1 MTLNRQAIR
10 QQFDREMKKARERI
24 TTTPSGEIGWL
35 VQFIQ
40 RDLDALTPSV
50 WMVLA
55 YEVASFAEADGPDR
69 HALPIASASGWTV
82 QAIPGEM
89 LEYTLPSRKEA
100 MQLQRTI
107 RDHLEQLWQHAV
119 APVTFSDLTL
129 VVTMPGALHGRHGSL
144 LVTTTP
150 KTKEFEYR
158 VAVSLAHHAGR
169 IRPCQE
175 CKRIFLAARRD
186 QLFCDPRC
194 QMRVASRKWRKG
206 RGMDQPTNGKSGFN
220 KVKTRPQT
228 RRGGLHGKTTR

>member
-1 MTLNRQAIR
+1 MMKKGRNTMTLNRQAIR

-24 TTTPSGEIGWL
+24 TTTPNGEIGWL
-35 VQFIQ
+35 VNFIQ
-40 RDLDALTPSV
+40 RDLDALTPSE

-69 HALPIASASGWTV
+69 HAMPIASASGWTV
-82 QAIPGEM
+82 QAIPGET

-107 RDHLEQLWQHAV
+107 RGHLEHLWQHAI

-129 VVTMPGALHGRHGSL
+129 VVTMPGAFHDRHGSL
-144 LVTTTP
+144 LVATKP

-158 VAVSLAHHAGR
+158 VAVSLAYHAGR

-175 CKRIFLAARRD
+175 CQRIFLAARRD

-206 RGMDQPTNGKSGFN
+206 SK
-220 KVKTRPQT
+220 KTSRKEP
-228 RRGGLHGKTTR
+228 R

>member
-1 MTLNRQAIR
+1 MMKEGQQAMTLNRQAIR

-24 TTTPSGEIGWL
+24 TTTANGEIGWL

-40 RDLDALTPSV
+40 IDLDALTPSE

-55 YEVASFAEADGPDR
+55 YEVASFAEAYGPDR
-69 HALPIASASGWTV
+69 HTLPIISSSGWAV
-82 QAIPGEM
+82 QAMPGET

-107 RDHLEQLWQHAV
+107 RGHLEHLWQHAI
-119 APVTFSDLTL
+119 APVTFSDLTI
-129 VVTMPGALHGRHGSL
+129 VVTMPGAFHDRHGSL
-144 LVTTTP
+144 LVATKP

-158 VAVSLAHHAGR
+158 FAVLLAHHAGR
-169 IRPCQE
+169 VRVCQE
-175 CKRIFLAARRD
+175 CPRIFLAARRD

-206 RGMDQPTNGKSGFN
+206 SK
-220 KVKTRPQT
+220 KTARKEH
-228 RRGGLHGKTTR
+228 R

>member
-1 MTLNRQAIR
+1 MMKKGQHAMTLNRQAIR

-24 TTTPSGEIGWL
+24 TTTPNGEIGWL

-40 RDLDALTPSV
+40 RDLDILTPSE

-69 HALPIASASGWTV
+69 HAIPIASASGWTV
-82 QAIPGEM
+82 QAIPGET

-100 MQLQRTI
+100 MHLQGTI
-107 RDHLEQLWQHAV
+107 RGHLEHLWQHAV

-129 VVTMPGALHGRHGSL
+129 VVTMPGAFHARHGSL
-144 LVTTTP
+144 LVATKP

-158 VAVSLAHHAGR
+158 VAVSLAYHAGR

-175 CKRIFLAARRD
+175 CQRIFLAARRD

-206 RGMDQPTNGKSGFN
+206 SKKKSR
-220 KVKTRPQT
+220 KEPR
-228 RRGGLHGKTTR
+228 

>member
-10 QQFDREMKKARERI
+10 QQFDREMTKARERI
-24 TTTPSGEIGWL
+24 TTRPNGEIGWL
-35 VQFIQ
+35 VHFIQ
-40 RDLDALTPSV
+40 IDLDALTPSE

-69 HALPIASASGWTV
+69 HTLPIISSSGWAV

-100 MQLQRTI
+100 VQLQQTI
-107 RDHLEQLWQHAV
+107 QGHLEQLWQHAV
-119 APVTFSDLTL
+119 APVTVSDLTL
-129 VVTMPGALHGRHGSL
+129 VVTMPGALHARHGSL
-144 LVTTTP
+144 LVATKP

-158 VAVSLAHHAGR
+158 VAVSLAHYAGR
-169 IRPCQE
+169 VRRCRECQ
-175 CKRIFLAARRD
+175 RIFLAARRD

-206 RGMDQPTNGKSGFN
+206 SK
-220 KVKTRPQT
+220 KTARKEH
-228 RRGGLHGKTTR
+228 R